1 MGKGFREIFIF
12 SKKERVA
19 IYLLLIISSL
29 VWVIPGFF
37 SVKKIDPEWITITP
51 LELSER
57 KKQFLNRTDCTYK
70 TSNRRYE
77 NTEFSKTPM
86 LFQFDPNE
94 VSREELI
101 KLGFTERIA
110 SSLINYRLK
119 GGHFKSADDLKKIYG
134 LNPDLANRL
143 IPYAVVKTA
152 SNATPFQKQKDAPS
166 STPAMLDIN
175 HADSTAFASLPGIGS
190 RLSSRIVRYRQRL
203 GGFYDLNQLKE
214 VYGIT
219 DSTLKQIRGM
229 LYNKG
234 DGINKLNLNEMKYE
248 ELSSH
253 PYIGYS
259 KARLLIAFRNT
270 HGKIKNRDE
279 LMRAALFDSIVVEK
293 ILPYCL
299 F

>member
-12 SKKERVA
+12 SKRERVA

-29 VWVIPGFF
+29 VWVIPSLF
-37 SVKKIDPEWITITP
+37 SVKKIDPDWITITP
-51 LELSER
+51 LGLSER
-57 KKQFLNRTDCTYK
+57 KKQFINRIDCTYNIN
-70 TSNRRYE
+70 NRGY
-77 NTEFSKTPM
+77 NNAEFSKNPI

-101 KLGFTERIA
+101 KLGFTERLA

-119 GGHFKSADDLKKIYG
+119 GGYFKNADDLKKIYG
-134 LNPDLANRL
+134 LSPDLANRL
-143 IPYAVVKTA
+143 IPFAVVKTV
-152 SNATPFQKQKDAPS
+152 SNATPFQKQKNSLS
-166 STPAMLDIN
+166 SKTIMLEIN

-203 GGFYDLNQLKE
+203 GGFYDINQLKE

-219 DSTLKQIRGM
+219 DSILKQMNGLIYHEIG
-229 LYNKG
+229 
-234 DGINKLNLNEMKYE
+234 GINKLNLNEIKYE
-248 ELSSH
+248 ELSTH

-259 KARLLIAFRNT
+259 KARLIIAFRNA
-270 HGKIKNRDE
+270 HGKINNRDE
-279 LMRAALFDSIVVEK
+279 LMRAALFDSLVVEK
-293 ILPYCL
+293 ILPYCV